1 MSGKSGSFDPWEFR
15 KNLPMYWLFF
25 KKRKKEVSEGSVNFA
40 FGSSLSTSFLVFL
53 IEDWRSFGCER
64 FA

>member
-40 FGSSLSTSFLVFL
+40 FG
-53 IEDWRSFGCER
+53 G
-64 FA
+64 